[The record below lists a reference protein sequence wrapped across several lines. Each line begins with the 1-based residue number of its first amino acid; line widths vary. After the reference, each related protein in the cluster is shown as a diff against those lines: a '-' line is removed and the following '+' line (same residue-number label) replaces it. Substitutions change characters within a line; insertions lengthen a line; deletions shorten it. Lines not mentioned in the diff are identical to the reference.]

1 MTIPAP
7 PQIADTEEV
16 VATPPRR
23 VTGVATLVALV
34 AVLVMAVGAAATN
47 DALVDKDATAQVSA
61 QISDAVKRVY
71 SYDFARLDDN
81 ERAAGEVVTG
91 PFVDI
96 FRQQFAKIRKLAPPQ
111 EAVVVASVPA
121 IAVKSLNDNRAIVLV
136 FLDQQARQAGKDKP
150 LLATGR
156 LSITAQRVD
165 GRWKIAD
172 AESF

>member
-1 MTIPAP
+1 
-7 PQIADTEEV
+7 
-16 VATPPRR
+16 
-23 VTGVATLVALV
+23 
-34 AVLVMAVGAAATN
+34 
-47 DALVDKDATAQVSA
+47 
-61 QISDAVKRVY
+61 
-71 SYDFARLDDN
+71 
-81 ERAAGEVVTG
+81 
-91 PFVDI
+91 
-96 FRQQFAKIRKLAPPQ
+96 
-111 EAVVVASVPA
+111 VASVPA